1 MTLQTFFKKIF
12 SKIVLLNCLGM
23 IVLTVVLGYVAV
35 EFVSCYTQP
44 GDSVKVPN
52 VRGQKIEVVEKK
64 LEALGLRVEVT
75 DTGYIDTYVGGVV
88 LDQFIAPGKMV
99 KPGRVIKLVINASS
113 ARAIAVP
120 SLADNCSRRE
130 AEARLRAIGFKNIRV
145 EFTPGDKDWLYN
157 IKVGDQP
164 LKPGA
169 KVPVTALIT
178 LVVGDGMTEDTVDI
192 DFIDDFD
199 TSDEFIEEEVIE
211 DGGGLPDNYP
221 TTNEPT
227 PQ

>member
-23 IVLTVVLGYVAV
+23 IVLTVVLGYVAI

-52 VRGQKIEVVEKK
+52 VRGQKIETVEKK

-88 LDQFIAPGKMV
+88 LDQFIEPGKMV
-99 KPGRVIKLVINASS
+99 KPCRVIKLVINASS

-157 IKVGDQP
+157 IKVGDKP
-164 LKPGA
+164 LKTGT
-169 KVPVTALIT
+169 KVPVTALLT

-192 DFIDDFD
+192 DFIEDLDA
-199 TSDEFIEEEVIE
+199 SDVIVEEEVME
-211 DGGGLPDNYP
+211 DGGGLPEDYP
-221 TTNEPT
+221 TTNEST

>member
-1 MTLQTFFKKIF
+1 M
-12 SKIVLLNCLGM
+12 
-23 IVLTVVLGYVAV
+23 
-35 EFVSCYTQP
+35 
-44 GDSVKVPN
+44 
-52 VRGQKIEVVEKK
+52 
-64 LEALGLRVEVT
+64 
-75 DTGYIDTYVGGVV
+75 
-88 LDQFIAPGKMV
+88 
-99 KPGRVIKLVINASS
+99 
-113 ARAIAVP
+113 
-120 SLADNCSRRE
+120 
-130 AEARLRAIGFKNIRV
+130 

-192 DFIDDFD
+192 DFIDEFD